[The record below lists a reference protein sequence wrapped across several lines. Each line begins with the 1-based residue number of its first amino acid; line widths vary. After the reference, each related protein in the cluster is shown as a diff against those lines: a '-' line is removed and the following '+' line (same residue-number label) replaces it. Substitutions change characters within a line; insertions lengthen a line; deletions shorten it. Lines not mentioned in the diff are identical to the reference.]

1 MELNEK
7 LKVPIGLIHS
17 SYGGSAVEDWI
28 SQETLG
34 DGKSGKCPGPI
45 TSSMG
50 TPSGQYN
57 GQLRPLMNT
66 TIKGAIWYQ
75 GESNNGQDQLYKCR
89 YEMMMDEWRR
99 EWHAGTGQGTDP
111 NFPIGFVQIG
121 PLGGTRE
128 CSTVGLGGDCC
139 RRF

>member
-1 MELNEK
+1 MWRCPVSLT
-7 LKVPIGLIHS
+7 LKVSLL
-17 SYGGSAVEDWI
+17 
-28 SQETLG
+28 Q
-34 DGKSGKCPGPI
+34 
-45 TSSMG
+45 
-50 TPSGQYN
+50 
-57 GQLRPLMNT
+57 
-66 TIKGAIWYQ
+66 
-75 GESNNGQDQLYKCR
+75 GQDQLYKCR

-139 RRF
+139 RL